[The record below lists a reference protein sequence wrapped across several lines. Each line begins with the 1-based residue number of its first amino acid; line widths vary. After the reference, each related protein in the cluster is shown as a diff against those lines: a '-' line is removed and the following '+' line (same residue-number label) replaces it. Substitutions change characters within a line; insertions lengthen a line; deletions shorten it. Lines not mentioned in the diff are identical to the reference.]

1 MSITVIPPLNILNL
15 LSSGEIIEI
24 KALISHPMHTGRAKD
39 KKTGK
44 KIPRKIINKF
54 VASFDGQDVFT
65 ANFEPAVSANP
76 YIAFPFKASKSGAFT
91 FTWVEDGGAEFTAS
105 KKMTVA

>member
-1 MSITVIPPLNILNL
+1 MAETPKIRVPKTAKKCEVV
-15 LSSGEIIEI
+15 EI
-24 KALISHPMHTGRAKD
+24 KTLIPHIMESGQRKGKD
-39 KKTGK
+39 GK
-44 KIPRKIINKF
+44 PIPRKIINKF
-54 VASFDGQDVFT
+54 VASFEGQDVFT

-91 FTWVEDGGAEFTAS
+91 FTWVEDGGAEYTAS

>member
-1 MSITVIPPLNILNL
+1 MAKIKPRVKVPKSAAA
-15 LSSGEIIEI
+15 GEIVEI
-24 KALISHPMHTGRAKD
+24 KALISHPMHNTGRAKD
-39 KKTGK
+39 KKGN

-54 VASFDGQDVFT
+54 VASFEGQDVFT

-91 FTWVEDGGAEFTAS
+91 FTWVEDGGAEYTAS

>member
-1 MSITVIPPLNILNL
+1 MAKIKPRVKVPKKAAAGAIV
-15 LSSGEIIEI
+15 EI
-24 KALISHPMHTGRAKD
+24 KALISHPMHTGRAKN

-44 KIPRKIINKF
+44 KIPRKKINKF
-54 VASFDGQDVFT
+54 IASYNGQEVFV

-76 YIAFPFKASKSGAFT
+76 YIAFPFKAIESGAFK

-105 KKMTVA
+105 KKMTVS